1 MASSASQEATS
12 LISQFILLQLV
23 IKSKLNCLTFT
34 PKFVAAVILPFS
46 IPLFYFQVA
55 AFTTTKPEP
64 GSRPLSADRNS
75 RSSQSELNKRPQSAG
90 PAYDP
95 FEDVYNRTNTV
106 NNNPSNQSS
115 STASLDVPLPRTL
128 IFSSTEDLTHIYED
142 DRETEM
148 EMHPNVPT
156 PSPTPSYN
164 DESEYR
170 IFFILEEQVRG
181 CYN

>member
-1 MASSASQEATS
+1 M
-12 LISQFILLQLV
+12 
-23 IKSKLNCLTFT
+23 
-34 PKFVAAVILPFS
+34 
-46 IPLFYFQVA
+46 
-55 AFTTTKPEP
+55 TKPEP

-95 FEDVYNRTNTV
+95 FEDVYNRTNAV
-106 NNNPSNQSS
+106 NNNPSSQSS

-128 IFSSTEDLTHIYED
+128 IFSSSEDLTHIYED
-142 DRETEM
+142 ERETEM

-170 IFFILEEQVRG
+170 IFSFSKDKSMAGMINAREQTYQLPPRRHIWEPSPLESQL
-181 CYN
+181 